1 MILKYN
7 DFDNLEY
14 RKGSNEFGG
23 LVTKLLEYLRL
34 IRKDEKELT
43 FELNKFQKE
52 SNITKEEL
60 ESLVKAKE
68 EGKPLYDFDIIIDGN
83 TVTFSGFNS
92 IPDRPFES
100 ITAIRTE
107 YEDIGVDEF
116 YKKKGKEYVNPH
128 LQYIKESLKTIVD
141 KGIVDLS
148 DVLDLGAGTGEVTNI
163 LNNLGYYNTEG
174 LDLYL
179 CNEYEN
185 NTGYKCM
192 EMSFNDVRQGKLKN
206 KKYSTIICSYALHL
220 ADTSILHDL
229 LWELSL
235 ISEYLVILSPTKK
248 PEISEDSWE
257 LIYSFTNS
265 KCKNR
270 IYTSKNRNI

>member
-14 RKGSNEFGG
+14 RKGSIEFGG
-23 LVTKLLEYLRL
+23 LLTKLLEYLRL
-34 IRKDEKELT
+34 VRKEEKELT
-43 FELNKFQKE
+43 FNLDEFVKK

-60 ESLVKAKE
+60 ESLLKTKE
-68 EGKPLYDFDIIIDGN
+68 EGKHLFDFDIIIDGN
-83 TVTFSGFNS
+83 TVTFTGFDSGKT
-92 IPDRPFES
+92 RPFES
-100 ITAIRTE
+100 IRTE
-107 YEDIGVDEF
+107 YEDLGVEDF
-116 YKKKGKEYVNPH
+116 YKKKGNEYTNPH
-128 LQYIKESLKTIVD
+128 LKYIEESIKTIVD
-141 KGIVDLS
+141 LGIVNLS
-148 DVLDLGAGTGEVTNI
+148 KVLDLGSGTGEVTNE
-163 LNNLGYYNTEG
+163 LNNLGYYNVEG

-179 CNEYEN
+179 CDEYEN

-192 EMSFNDVRQGKLKN
+192 EMSFDDIQQGKLKD

-220 ADTSILHDL
+220 ADKSILHDL

-257 LIYSFTNS
+257 LIYSFTNVKS
-265 KCKNR
+265 KNR